1 MEDSSHKQVVDQPTT
16 ESKINRRDMAKLLGA
31 VTALS
36 ASLGVTF
43 VTSAATVSN
52 ASNLSM
58 KFYRQAPNGDPAKAQ
73 LLCTLDV
80 SPEDQRKIVS
90 AGGPVEMRL
99 VQVYLKLNDPK
110 ARAVPQEVTVSSQTI
125 PNAALI
131 EIKQHI
137 ERND

>member
-1 MEDSSHKQVVDQPTT
+1 MEDSSHELVVDQPG
-16 ESKINRRDMAKLLGA
+16 SKINRRDMAKLLGV

-43 VTSAATVSN
+43 VTSAATV
-52 ASNLSM
+52 AEGAQLYM
-58 KFYRQAPNGDPAKAQ
+58 KFFRPAANGDPARAQ
-73 LLCTLDV
+73 LLCTLNV

-99 VQVYLKLNDPK
+99 VQRYMKFPNG
-110 ARAVPQEVTVSSQTI
+110 RAVPQEVTVSSQTI

-131 EIKQHI
+131 LVKDHI
-137 ERND
+137 DRND